1 MKSFFIKV
9 DCMGYFI
16 DVLNLC
22 FLNYVSISM
31 KSIRIR
37 RIFEVVFIMVYKL
50 EFLVIF
56 LLLVFVNFVIV
67 VKKEMI
73 KFKKK
78 KIRLYM

>member
-1 MKSFFIKV
+1 
-9 DCMGYFI
+9 
-16 DVLNLC
+16 
-22 FLNYVSISM
+22 
-31 KSIRIR
+31 
-37 RIFEVVFIMVYKL
+37 MVYKL

-78 KIRLYM
+78 KKN

>member
-1 MKSFFIKV
+1 
-9 DCMGYFI
+9 MGYFI

-50 EFLVIF
+50 EFLVFF

-78 KIRLYM
+78 KIDYIYKLFFY

>member
-1 MKSFFIKV
+1 
-9 DCMGYFI
+9 
-16 DVLNLC
+16 
-22 FLNYVSISM
+22 
-31 KSIRIR
+31 
-37 RIFEVVFIMVYKL
+37 MVYKL

-78 KIRLYM
+78 KKIRLYI

>member
-1 MKSFFIKV
+1 
-9 DCMGYFI
+9 
-16 DVLNLC
+16 
-22 FLNYVSISM
+22 
-31 KSIRIR
+31 
-37 RIFEVVFIMVYKL
+37 MVYKL

-78 KIRLYM
+78 KN

>member
-1 MKSFFIKV
+1 
-9 DCMGYFI
+9 
-16 DVLNLC
+16 
-22 FLNYVSISM
+22 
-31 KSIRIR
+31 
-37 RIFEVVFIMVYKL
+37 MVYKL

-78 KIRLYM
+78 IKLDDIYKLFFF

>member
-1 MKSFFIKV
+1 
-9 DCMGYFI
+9 
-16 DVLNLC
+16 
-22 FLNYVSISM
+22 
-31 KSIRIR
+31 
-37 RIFEVVFIMVYKL
+37 MVYKL

-78 KIRLYM
+78 NKIRLYI

>member
-1 MKSFFIKV
+1 
-9 DCMGYFI
+9 
-16 DVLNLC
+16 
-22 FLNYVSISM
+22 
-31 KSIRIR
+31 
-37 RIFEVVFIMVYKL
+37 MVYKL

-78 KIRLYM
+78 KKLDYIYKLFFFWFIKVVYE

>member
-1 MKSFFIKV
+1 
-9 DCMGYFI
+9 
-16 DVLNLC
+16 
-22 FLNYVSISM
+22 
-31 KSIRIR
+31 
-37 RIFEVVFIMVYKL
+37 MVYKL

-78 KIRLYM
+78 NKIRWYI